1 MALDHWLALCAVCW
15 LGAASPGPSLAVVAA
30 ATLGGSRR
38 AGLAA
43 ALAHGSG
50 VGLYALA
57 TVTGLALLLAGAPR
71 LLLAI
76 QLLGAAYLAF
86 LGQRALRSPL
96 TFTLGGGATGHP
108 GRDGFLIAFLNPKL
122 ALFMLALFSQFLAPG
137 AGWGQKLVMVGTAA
151 GIDALWYSLVVL
163 LIGAPA
169 VRNRLEQG
177 GGWLGRGFGVLLLA
191 LAGWMALEA
200 LRIL

>member
-30 ATLGGSRR
+30 ATLGDSRR
-38 AGLAA
+38 AGFAA
-43 ALAHGSG
+43 ALAHGAG

-96 TFTLGGGATGHP
+96 TFALGSGATGHP
-108 GRDGFLIAFLNPKL
+108 GRDGFLIALLNPKL

-151 GIDALWYSLVVL
+151 GVDALWYSLVVL

-169 VRNRLEQG
+169 VRTRLERG

-200 LRIL
+200 LGTF

>member
-15 LGAASPGPSLAVVAA
+15 LGAASPGPSLAVVTA

-43 ALAHGSG
+43 AVAHGAG

-57 TVTGLALLLAGAPR
+57 TVAGLALLLVSAPG
-71 LLLAI
+71 LLLAV

-96 TFTLGGGATGHP
+96 TFALGGGPSSRPA
-108 GRDGFLIAFLNPKL
+108 RDGFLIAFLNPKL

-137 AGWGQKLVMVGTAA
+137 AGWGQKLVMVVTAA

-169 VRNRLEQG
+169 VRKRLERG
-177 GGWLGRGFGVLLLA
+177 GGWLGRGFGVLLLV
-191 LAGWMALEA
+191 LAGWVALEA
-200 LRIL
+200 LRTF